1 MRSRPSRGSLRR
13 RFLHSA
19 GFNNVDA
26 AARLPLLWL
35 LVEFAGVPSL
45 LAQAGTLVGAFLLR
59 YLYHSR
65 VVYADVSAAA
75 QPVSVRVPATGRRR
89 AGVRPG
95 AFEHPSGGGRSAL
108 LLDGTAS

>member
-1 MRSRPSRGSLRR
+1 M
-13 RFLHSA
+13 
-19 GFNNVDA
+19 
-26 AARLPLLWL
+26 
-35 LVEFAGVPSL
+35 PSL

-95 AFEHPSGGGRSAL
+95 AF
-108 LLDGTAS
+108 